1 MNVRTVGL
9 ALCFASASL
18 LGSSLVLAETAAMKP
33 SAPANVTAEN
43 ATKTE
48 HGARHKDLE
57 KHEKVL
63 HENKEGSEAG
73 ETKEVK

>member
-1 MNVRTVGL
+1 MNVRTVAL

-18 LGSSLVLAETAAMKP
+18 LGSNIVLAETSVMKP
-33 SAPANVTAEN
+33 TAPANVTAEN

-48 HGARHKDLE
+48 HGAKHKELE
-57 KHEKVL
+57 KNEKALHEK
-63 HENKEGSEAG
+63 KEGGKAG